1 MTNNTGKRER
11 IAWDG
16 FKNLQIVEY
25 FIGTNDKAT
34 KYTEKTLANLSSYM
48 NDVNGGKRAWTT
60 APKQAGIVKKA
71 AIAFVQ
77 ALKREV
83 FRSSL
88 QNCTQR
94 QHELPY
100 SENVERIKQEVRR
113 EVIYKGSD
121 NFQIDSNRELKYKEL
136 GELLIRKREMKEF
149 SEKVD
154 KEILEKEEE
163 VLNTASILSLQLN
176 TPKSEKTTAQHGPE
190 IIGRHGGQ
198 PKKSSLLELSQNFN
212 LTNELEEMPES
223 TYVESLLED
232 EDEPELSSSS
242 KAIYKG
248 NHVHAEEERAKRPR
262 VGHSHLQNFSLKQFQ
277 HDDQQFKDAMKQ
289 VASLSQSFEK
299 MVENQSRHMDA
310 ILHILRTQQ
319 NYIQPNNSTM
329 ATFPQFPSA
338 ISCNQP
344 TINTYSTRYL
354 IQSQPSVD
362 SLSHKQ
368 DGNPEY
374 LNEWSSSHYPPTFRE
389 KTFEIDSPQNAFS
402 NNDRAQRKSSRV

>member
-1 MTNNTGKRER
+1 
-11 IAWDG
+11 
-16 FKNLQIVEY
+16 
-25 FIGTNDKAT
+25 
-34 KYTEKTLANLSSYM
+34 M

-60 APKQAGIVKKA
+60 APKQAAIVKKA

-83 FRSSL
+83 FRNSL

-100 SENVERIKQEVRR
+100 SENVERIKQEVRK

-121 NFQIDSNRELKYKEL
+121 NFQVDSNRELKYKEL

-149 SEKVD
+149 AEKVD

-176 TPKSEKTTAQHGPE
+176 TPKSERTTIQHGPE

-212 LTNELEEMPES
+212 LTNELEEIPEL

-232 EDEPELSSSS
+232 EDDDEPELSSSSS

-248 NHVHAEEERAKRPR
+248 NHFQERAKRPR

-299 MVENQSRHMDA
+299 MVENQSRQMDA

-319 NYIQPNNSTM
+319 NYSQSNNSTI

-338 ISCNQP
+338 ISCNQS
-344 TINTYSTRYL
+344 TINTYATRYL

-368 DGNPEY
+368 DDNPGY
-374 LNEWSSSHYPPTFRE
+374 LNESSSSHSPSRIRE
-389 KTFEIDSPQNAFS
+389 NTFEIDSPQK
-402 NNDRAQRKSSRV
+402 RILK